1 MRRTICLALLA
12 LGMAGGL
19 LAQEAATG
27 SSPSN
32 LLRFDEILA
41 IVQQEHPIAKQ
52 ADLKLIEGSAEV
64 LRARGAFDPTALVK
78 NSQKELKDTEYYDE
92 WSAVLEIP
100 TWYGIELQ
108 MGFEDNTGEFLN
120 PDQTV
125 PDGGLYSAGISVS
138 VLEGLLIDERR
149 STLRQAQ
156 QYELQT
162 QAQRTQLINQLIYD
176 AGTAY
181 LNWLETAREEDIYRN
196 FVENAKVRLEGV
208 SRAVQAGETAAIDSV
223 EAGIALQNRQLSL
236 EAATLKRQ
244 KAALIMSNFL
254 WSEGVPVQLAEDA
267 RPALPLNEQWML
279 LLNID
284 PSAGLGNWLENH
296 PKILEMD
303 AKIQGLEV
311 NQRYKK
317 NKLLPELD
325 VYYAFLNPE
334 ATPLS
339 GYNTANYQAG
349 LSFKLPLFL
358 RKERGEY
365 QLAQQKLEVAQFENA
380 AVRLGLVNKADANL
394 LAIES
399 LTRQKEQIVGIVSDY
414 RRMMQAE
421 ERKFELGES
430 SLFLINTRE
439 ALLIRS
445 ELKANE
451 LEIDQ
456 LGAYLDLFNVLG
468 LETVANP

>member
-1 MRRTICLALLA
+1 MRNKFCLSLLM
-12 LGMAGGL
+12 LFFGTGL
-19 LAQEAATG
+19 WAQETATNDNDG
-27 SSPSN
+27 T
-32 LLRFDEILA
+32 LLSFEEILA

-78 NSQKELKDTEYYDE
+78 NSQKEFKETEYYDE

-162 QAQRTQLINQLIYD
+162 QAQRIQLINQLIYD
-176 AGTAY
+176 AGIAY
-181 LNWLETAREEDIYRN
+181 LNWLETSREENIYRN
-196 FVENAKVRLEGV
+196 FVENAQVRLRGV
-208 SRAVQAGETAAIDSV
+208 AQAVRAGETAAIDSV
-223 EAGIALQNRQLSL
+223 EAGIALQNRRLSL
-236 EAATLKRQ
+236 EAASLKRQ

-254 WSEGVPVQLAEDA
+254 WSDGVPVQLAENA
-267 RPALPLNEQWML
+267 RPSRPQSEQWML

-284 PSAGLGNWLENH
+284 ASTGLDNWLENH
-296 PKILEMD
+296 PKILEMG
-303 AKIQGLEV
+303 AKIEGLEV
-311 NQRYKK
+311 NKRYKK

-334 ATPLS
+334 ATPLN

-380 AVRLGLVNKADANL
+380 AVRLGLINKADANL
-394 LAIES
+394 IAIES
-399 LTRQKEQIVGIVSDY
+399 LNRQQEQIVGIVSDY

-430 SLFLINTRE
+430 SLFLINSRE
-439 ALLIRS
+439 SQLIRS

-468 LETVANP
+468 ITTEITP